1 MLPLGVLAQKLLADA
16 DGRRRL
22 LAALVAVVFLVG
34 AFSTGLSV
42 NVEFG
47 GGRGGSPLAVTSTI
61 DPTTGEEIFLDED
74 GNVLDDEQLAAA
86 GFLPAT
92 SGSGATGGRSATAGA
107 GAGGGGSAGGA
118 GGGGAGG
125 GGGGEAGAGEPV
137 AAAAAPGDRCA
148 GASLGA
154 TDQGVTA
161 ESIKLGILVPN
172 LNELEL
178 AGFPVG
184 LTGDFDAMM
193 DAWVNEFNRAGVA
206 CRKVTWVK
214 RIFDVVSADD
224 MQRVCR
230 ELTQDE
236 KVFSVVTPGGYDSV
250 AQLCIAKDAK
260 VPLVNGEPEPAE
272 WYAQSAPYL
281 WTLST
286 SKDRGHINHVR
297 YLVEKKLLTKQHK
310 IGVVYDGVPHVA
322 PATEKGLL
330 PELKRSGLAPTKVFK
345 LSSDTEQAL
354 SQLNQ
359 VVVDFRLAG
368 VDFVFMPMNLIY
380 KTQFMTVAQQQGYNP
395 QYTESDHNFGC
406 YDFTTNTYPAA
417 QYDGTICVTATD
429 AYGRKDLEA
438 FADQHPFAQYADQV
452 YFRTHEGGYH
462 ADGKGSDGWNTQR
475 ALHISIGSM
484 LRAWQLAADRVGPDL
499 TREKW
504 GQSMGQ
510 TGDFDQCVCESPLRF
525 EADKWDGST
534 TVKGLRW
541 HARASDGWEERL
553 YRELSRPQPAYV
565 QKFAP

>member
-1 MLPLGVLAQKLLADA
+1 VLPLGVLAQKLLADPE
-16 DGRRRL
+16 GRNRL
-22 LAALVAVVFLVG
+22 LGTLVAMVLLIG
-34 AFSTGLSV
+34 AFATGLSI
-42 NVEFG
+42 NIEFG
-47 GGRGGSPLAVTSTI
+47 RSQGAGRQLAVTSTI
-61 DPTTGEEIFLDED
+61 DPTTGEEVFVDED
-74 GNVLDDEQLAAA
+74 GNVLGSDELAAA
-86 GFLPAT
+86 GITPSL
-92 SGSGATGGRSATAGA
+92 
-107 GAGGGGSAGGA
+107 GGGSAGRTTTTAAGPAPGGDGSGGEEGPAGGTPVAAGPA
-118 GGGGAGG
+118 GGGAT
-125 GGGGEAGAGEPV
+125 ADP
-137 AAAAAPGDRCA
+137 CA
-148 GASLGA
+148 GAALGA
-154 TDQGVTA
+154 SDQGVTA
-161 ESIKLGILVPN
+161 ESIKLGVLIPN

-193 DAWVNEFNRAGVA
+193 DAWVNEFNRTGVA

-272 WYAQSAPYL
+272 WYAQAAPYL

-297 YLVEKKLLTKQHK
+297 YLAEKKLLTKQHK

-322 PATEKGLL
+322 PSTEKGLL
-330 PELKRSGLAPTKVFK
+330 PELKRQGLNPTKVFK

-354 SQLNQ
+354 SQINQ

-406 YDFTTNTYPAA
+406 YDFTTNTYPAD

-429 AYGRKDLEA
+429 AYGRKDLEQY
-438 FADQHPFAQYADQV
+438 ADQHPWAQYADEV

-462 ADGKGSDGWNTQR
+462 PDGKGSDGWDTQR
-475 ALHISIGSM
+475 ALHVSLGSM

-504 GQSMGQ
+504 GRSMGQ

-525 EADKWDGST
+525 EPDKWDGTT

-553 YRELSRPQPAYV
+553 YRELTRPQPAYA
-565 QKFAP
+565 QKFTP

>member
-1 MLPLGVLAQKLLADA
+1 MLPLGVLAQKLLADPEE
-16 DGRRRL
+16 RRRL
-22 LAALVAVVFLVG
+22 LGALVALVLLVG

-42 NVEFG
+42 NIEFG
-47 GGRGGSPLAVTSTI
+47 GGGGSRPLAVTSTI
-61 DPTTGEEIFLDED
+61 DPVTGEEVFVDEAGNVVDDED
-74 GNVLDDEQLAAA
+74 VAAA
-86 GFLPAT
+86 GVTTGTRPASAGVAPT
-92 SGSGATGGRSATAGA
+92 GAGRAAARAGA
-107 GAGGGGSAGGA
+107 GAGPVPVTAS
-118 GGGGAGG
+118 GGGAAAPA
-125 GGGGEAGAGEPV
+125 AGP
-137 AAAAAPGDRCA
+137 AAAQGDRCA

-161 ESIKLGILVPN
+161 ETVKLGVLVPN

-184 LTGDFDAMM
+184 LAGDFDAMM
-193 DAWVNEFNRAGVA
+193 EAWVKEFNKNGVA

-214 RIFDVVSADD
+214 RVFDVVSADD

-230 ELTQDE
+230 EMTQDE
-236 KVFSVVTPGGYDSV
+236 QVFSVVTPGGYDSV
-250 AQLCIAKDAK
+250 GQLCIAKDAK
-260 VPLVNGEPEPAE
+260 VPLINAEPEPAE

-297 YLVEKKLLTKQHK
+297 YLVDKGLLTKDHK
-310 IGVVYDGVPHVA
+310 IGVIYDGVPHVA

-330 PELKRSGLAPTKVFK
+330 PELERNGLSPTKVFK

-354 SQLNQ
+354 GQVNQ

-380 KTQFMTVAQQQGYNP
+380 KTQFMTAAQQQGYNP

-406 YDFTTNTYPAA
+406 YDFTTSTYPAD
-417 QYDGTICVTATD
+417 QYDKTICVTASD
-429 AYGRKDLEA
+429 AYGRVDLEEY
-438 FADQHPFAQYADQV
+438 ADSHPFAQYADKV
-452 YFRTHEGGYH
+452 YFQAHEGGYH
-462 ADGKGSDGWNTQR
+462 PDGKGSDGWNTQR

-484 LRAWQLAADRVGPDL
+484 LKAWQLAADRVGPEL
-499 TREKW
+499 TRAKW
-504 GQSMGQ
+504 GASMGQ

-525 EADKWDGST
+525 EPDKWDGTT

-541 HARASDGWEERL
+541 HAEAGKGYEERL
-553 YRELSRPQPAYV
+553 YREISRPQPAYV
-565 QKFAP
+565 QKFTP

>member
-1 MLPLGVLAQKLLADA
+1 MLPLGVLAQKLLADPE
-16 DGRRRL
+16 GRNRL
-22 LAALVAVVFLVG
+22 LAALVVVVLLVG

-47 GGRGGSPLAVTSTI
+47 GGRGDGPLAVSSMI
-61 DPTTGEEIFLDED
+61 DPTTGEEVFLDEA
-74 GNVLDDEQLAAA
+74 GNVLDDQELAAA
-86 GFLPAT
+86 GITPSTRTGTA
-92 SGSGATGGRSATAGA
+92 SGRKAASASASGAAPT
-107 GAGGGGSAGGA
+107 A
-118 GGGGAGG
+118 GGGGAQST
-125 GGGGEAGAGEPV
+125 GAAPG
-137 AAAAAPGDRCA
+137 AAPAAAPGGDPCA

-161 ESIKLGILVPN
+161 ESIKLGVLVPN
-172 LNELEL
+172 LNELEV

-184 LTGDFDAMM
+184 LAGDFDAMM
-193 DAWVNEFNRAGVA
+193 DAWTNEFNRTGVA

-214 RIFDVVSADD
+214 RVFDVTSADD

-230 ELTQDE
+230 EMTQDE

-250 AQLCIAKDAK
+250 GQLCIAKDAK
-260 VPLVNGEPEPAE
+260 VPLINAEPEPAE

-286 SKDRGHINHVR
+286 SKDRGHINHVK
-297 YLVEKKLLTKQHK
+297 YLVEKGLLTKDHK

-330 PELKRSGLAPTKVFK
+330 PELARQGLEPTEVFK
-345 LSSDTEQAL
+345 LSSDVEQAL
-354 SQLNQ
+354 GQVNQ

-380 KTQFMTVAQQQGYNP
+380 KTQFMTAADQQGYNP

-406 YDFTTNTYPAA
+406 FDFTTSTYPAR
-417 QYDGTICVTATD
+417 QYDDTICVTASD

-438 FADQHPFAQYADQV
+438 FADQHPFAQYADEV

-462 ADGKGSDGWNTQR
+462 PDGKGSDGWNTQR

-484 LRAWQLAADRVGPDL
+484 LRAWQMAADRAGPEL
-499 TREKW
+499 TRAKW
-504 GQSMGQ
+504 GAAMGQ
-510 TGDFDQCVCESPLRF
+510 TGDFDQCVCETPLRF
-525 EADKWDGST
+525 EPDKWDGTT

-541 HARASDGWEERL
+541 HARASDGWAERL
-553 YRELSRPQPAYV
+553 YREISRPQPAYV
-565 QKFAP
+565 QKFTP

>member
-1 MLPLGVLAQKLLADA
+1 MLPLGVLAQKMLADPQ
-16 DGRRRL
+16 GRNRL
-22 LAALVAVVFLVG
+22 LGALVAMVLLVG
-34 AFSTGLSV
+34 AFATGLSI
-42 NVEFG
+42 NIEFG
-47 GGRGGSPLAVTSTI
+47 GGGGGGGRPLAVSSMI
-61 DPTTGEEIFLDED
+61 DPTTGEEVFLDEE
-74 GNVLDDEQLAAA
+74 GNVLSSDEVAAA
-86 GFLPAT
+86 GITASST
-92 SGSGATGGRSATAGA
+92 GRASGATRAAAGTP
-107 GAGGGGSAGGA
+107 GAPGGGGDAGTGA
-118 GGGGAGG
+118 
-125 GGGGEAGAGEPV
+125 PV
-137 AAAAAPGDRCA
+137 AAEPGAAPAPAGDRCA
-148 GASLGA
+148 GAQLSA

-161 ESIKLGILVPN
+161 ESIKLGVLVPN

-184 LTGDFDAMM
+184 LAGDFDAMM
-193 DAWVNEFNRAGVA
+193 EAWTNEFNQAGVA
-206 CRKVTWVK
+206 CRKVSWVK
-214 RIFDVVSADD
+214 RVFDVVSADD

-230 ELTQDE
+230 EMTQDE

-250 AQLCIAKDAK
+250 GQLCIAKDAK
-260 VPLVNGEPEPAE
+260 VPLINGEPEPAE

-297 YLVEKKLLTKQHK
+297 YLVEKGLLKKSHK

-330 PELKRSGLAPTKVFK
+330 PELERNGLKPTEVFK

-354 SQLNQ
+354 GQINQ

-380 KTQFMTVAQQQGYNP
+380 KTQFMTAAQQQGYKP

-406 YDFTTNTYPAA
+406 YDFTTSTYPAQ
-417 QYDGTICVTATD
+417 QYDKTICVTATD
-429 AYGRKDLEA
+429 AYGRVDLEA
-438 FADQHPFAQYADQV
+438 YADQHPFAQYADQV

-462 ADGKGSDGWNTQR
+462 PDGKGSDGWNTQR

-484 LRAWQLAADRVGPDL
+484 LKAWQMAADRVGPDL
-499 TREKW
+499 TRAKW
-504 GQSMGQ
+504 GESMGQ

-525 EADKWDGST
+525 EPDKWDGTT

-541 HARASDGWEERL
+541 SATAGEGYPERW
-553 YRELSRPQPAYV
+553 YREISRPQRAYV
-565 QKFAP
+565 QKFTP